1 MAIDWENY
9 GRRRYPRENTGEIQA
24 RSSGN
29 RTRSY
34 VEGNTVRKTDA
45 LPKRRERIQERPE
58 PRKYPERQPA
68 VIPGIS
74 GRNFIFLT
82 AMLTIVV
89 ITGFTYLSTQSE
101 VRGMKKKIV
110 AMQSEIAEQREEND
124 IAYQEIVDSVAISEI
139 YKKATE
145 KLRMV
150 QAENNQIYTYKNK
163 KSDMVKQYA
172 DIPGSGK

>member
-9 GRRRYPRENTGEIQA
+9 GRSRYHHENAGGTQIQ
-24 RSSGN
+24 SSRN
-29 RTRSY
+29 RTHSY
-34 VEGNTVRKTDA
+34 VEGNTVRKADM

-58 PRKYPERQPA
+58 PRRYPERQPA
-68 VIPGIS
+68 VMPGIS

-82 AMLTIVV
+82 AMVV
-89 ITGFTYLSTQSE
+89 VVAVTGFMYLSTQSE

-110 AMQSEIAEQREEND
+110 VMQSEIAEQKEDND
-124 IAYQEIVDSVAISEI
+124 AAYQEIVDSVTISEI

-172 DIPGSGK
+172 DIPGAEK

>member
-9 GRRRYPRENTGEIQA
+9 GRSRYDRKSEGNIHAQ
-24 RSSGN
+24 SSKN
-29 RTRSY
+29 RMHSY
-34 VEGNTVRKTDA
+34 VEGNTVRKADA
-45 LPKRRERIQERPE
+45 LPKRRERVQERPE
-58 PRKYPERQPA
+58 PRRYPERQPA

-74 GRNFIFLT
+74 GKNFVFLT
-82 AMLTIVV
+82 TMVSLIAA
-89 ITGFTYLSTQSE
+89 TGFTYLTAQSD

-110 AMQSEIAEQREEND
+110 AMQSEIAEQKEEND
-124 IAYQEIVDSVAISEI
+124 AAYQEIVDSVAISEI

-172 DIPGSGK
+172 DIPGSGE